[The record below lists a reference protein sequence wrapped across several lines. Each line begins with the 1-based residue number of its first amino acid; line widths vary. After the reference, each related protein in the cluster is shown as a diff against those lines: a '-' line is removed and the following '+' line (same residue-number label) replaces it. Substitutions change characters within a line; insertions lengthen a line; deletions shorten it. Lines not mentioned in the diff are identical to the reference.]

1 MDMQLVWKF
10 LGVKPAAIPIWGLYY
25 KVLCTLTSPE
35 DKMLFMY
42 SKKPSSLISLSVK
55 MKVIPLPCWP
65 AVRYRNFRSSSK
77 LLTLYDLQHKTKC
90 IYSHAHLSWTT
101 TCKSISLGFTL
112 LWATVS
118 FVNNTKCVSGSVLHN
133 MASMWSTDM
142 YYLKLLF
149 KLWSHALI

>member
-1 MDMQLVWKF
+1 MDIELVWKF
-10 LGVKPAAIPIWGLYY
+10 LGVKPAAIPIWGFYY

-101 TCKSISLGFTL
+101 TCKSLGFTL

-133 MASMWSTDM
+133 VASMWSTDM
-142 YYLKLLF
+142 YNVIKLLS

>member
-112 LWATVS
+112 IQSALSIILNVFLAQFFIMWQVCEAQTCTMLLS
-118 FVNNTKCVSGSVLHN
+118 FCLNCDH
-133 MASMWSTDM
+133 M
-142 YYLKLLF
+142 
-149 KLWSHALI
+149 H